1 MPTKAYSASVVH
13 EVLKANPQ
21 NWVWQGNK
29 SWIIWFLDRF
39 APRSVWVSWHG
50 QAFPPLTDA
59 NGEKDYIFPKMFGL
73 AKLRQI
79 VAKRESDK
87 RK

>member
-13 EVLKANPQ
+13 EVLKAHPQ

-29 SWIIWFLDRF
+29 SWLIWFLDRF

-50 QAFPPLTDA
+50 HAFPPL
-59 NGEKDYIFPKMFGL
+59 
-73 AKLRQI
+73 
-79 VAKRESDK
+79 
-87 RK
+87 